1 MLDIPISIWDDLP
14 MAKRGGR
21 VHIAVTRRHYKGS
34 EYTTTLLRRSYRE
47 GGKVKNETV
56 GNLSHLEE
64 WMIDGLRAMLAG
76 RRLVDLDEEFEI
88 VRSLPHGHVAAV
100 LGVLRDLDLERLICR
115 ERCRERDLCV
125 AMICQRLLEPGSKLS
140 MTRLVHQTTLAEE
153 LSLGEVSEAELLA
166 AMDWLYARQERI
178 ETALAR
184 RHLQGEGFVLYD
196 LSSSYLEG
204 RRCELAA
211 VGYSRDGKPGK
222 PQITYGLCCAPEGQP
237 ISIEVHKGNTG
248 DPTTLGPAVERVKD
262 TFGIEHVVFVGDRGM
277 LTDARVKVLKEQ
289 GVGFITA
296 LRAPQIQKLTLAPN
310 FQLSLFDEQ
319 GLCEVSSPE
328 FPGERLVVCRNPA
341 VAVER
346 ARKREEL
353 LALTEKDLEQVKQM
367 VQGPRGKLKHASAG
381 KIGER
386 AGRVVNK
393 RKMAKH
399 FTLEIADQSFSYER
413 NQAQIDEEA
422 LLDGIYVL
430 RTQEPQTRI
439 GSAAVV
445 RAYKQLK
452 VNERTFKVMKTP
464 LEIRPIHHRLED
476 RVRAH
481 AFLCMLAAYAE
492 FELSRRLAPMLFYDD
507 TPLSPADPVAPARR
521 SPQAAAKAGTART
534 ANGHVAHSLEDLLN
548 DLGTLCRNTIQIANS
563 PATFTRLTTPTE
575 LQTSAFEL
583 IGVKPGK

>member
-1 MLDIPISIWDDLP
+1 M
-14 MAKRGGR
+14 
-21 VHIAVTRRHYKGS
+21 AVTRRHYKGQ

-47 GGKVKNETV
+47 GGKVRNETV
-56 GNLSHLEE
+56 GNLSHLEQ
-64 WMIDGLRAMLAG
+64 WMIDGLRSMLAG
-76 RRLVDLDEEFEI
+76 RRLVDLDAEFEI
-88 VRSLPHGHVAAV
+88 LRSLPHGHVVTV
-100 LGVLRDLDLERLICR
+100 LSVLRELDLERLISR

-125 AMICQRLLEPGSKLS
+125 AMICQRLLSPCSKLS
-140 MTRLVHQTTLAEE
+140 TTRLVGQTTLAEE
-153 LSLGEVSEAELLA
+153 LELGEVTEAELLA
-166 AMDWLYARQERI
+166 AMDWLRARQERI
-178 ETALAR
+178 EKALAR

-204 RRCELAA
+204 RHCELAA
-211 VGYSRDGKPGK
+211 IGYSRDGKPGK
-222 PQITYGLCCAPEGQP
+222 PQISYGLCCAPSGQP

-277 LTDARVKVLKEQ
+277 ITDARIKVLKEQ

-296 LRAPQIQKLTLAPN
+296 LRAPQIQKLTVAPG

-328 FPGERLVVCRNPA
+328 FPDERLVVCRNPA
-341 VAVER
+341 VAAER

-353 LALTEKDLEQVKQM
+353 LALTERDLQQVKQM
-367 VQGPRGKLKHASAG
+367 VEGPRGTLRNASAG

-386 AGRVVNK
+386 AGRVINK

-399 FTLEIADQSFSYER
+399 FTLQIADSAFSYTR

-422 LLDGIYVL
+422 LLDGIYVI
-430 RTQEPQTRI
+430 RTQEPSSRI

-452 VNERTFKVMKTP
+452 VNERAFRQMKTP
-464 LEIRPIHHRLED
+464 LEIRPLHHRLEE

-481 AFLCMLAAYAE
+481 AFLCMLACYVQ
-492 FELSRRLAPMLFYDD
+492 FELTTRLAPMLFCDD
-507 TPLSPADPVAPARR
+507 TPLSPADPVAPAQR
-521 SPQAAAKAGTART
+521 SPQAAAKAGSALTIT
-534 ANGHVAHSLEDLLN
+534 GQVAHSLEDLIT
-548 DLGTLCRNTIQIANS
+548 DLGTLCRNTIRIANS
-563 PATFTRLTTPTE
+563 RYTFTRLTTPTE
-575 LQTSAFEL
+575 LQAEAFQL
-583 IGVKPGK
+583 AGVNPGK

>member
-1 MLDIPISIWDDLP
+1 MP
-14 MAKRGGR
+14 KRGGK
-21 VHIAVTRRHYKGS
+21 VHVAETRRHYKGA
-34 EYTTTLLRRSYRE
+34 EYKTTLLRRSYRE

-56 GNLSHLEE
+56 GNLSHLED

-88 VRSLPHGHVAAV
+88 LRSLPHGHVSAV

-125 AMICQRLLEPGSKLS
+125 AMVCQRLLDPGSKLS

-153 LSLGEVSEAELLA
+153 LSLGEVSEAELLS
-166 AMDWLYARQERI
+166 AMDWLYERQERI
-178 ETALAR
+178 EKALAR
-184 RHLQGEGFVLYD
+184 RHLEGEGFVLYD

-204 RRCELAA
+204 RCCELAA
-211 VGYSRDGKPGK
+211 IGYSRDGKPGK

-262 TFGIEHVVFVGDRGM
+262 TFGIEHLVFVGDRGM
-277 LTDARVKVLKEQ
+277 ITDARIKVLKEQ

-296 LRAPQIQKLTLAPN
+296 LRAPQIQALTLAPN
-310 FQLSLFDEQ
+310 FQLSLFDER

-341 VAVER
+341 VAAER

-353 LALTEKDLEQVKQM
+353 LALTEKDLKQVKQM
-367 VQGPRGKLKHASAG
+367 VHGPRGKLKHANAG

-399 FTLEIADQSFSYER
+399 FRLEIADQSFGYQR

-430 RTQEPQTRI
+430 RTQEPHARI

-452 VNERTFKVMKTP
+452 VNERTFRVMKTP

-476 RVRAH
+476 RVRTH
-481 AFLCMLAAYAE
+481 AFLCMLACYVQ
-492 FELSRRLAPMLFYDD
+492 FELTRRLAPMLFCDD
-507 TPLSPADPVAPARR
+507 TPLSPIDPVAPAQR
-521 SPQAAAKAGTART
+521 SHQATAKAGSART
-534 ANGHVAHSLEDLLN
+534 ADGHPAHSFEDLLT
-548 DLGTLCRNTIQIANS
+548 DLGTLCATQSGSATAPTPS
-563 PATFTRLTTPTE
+563 PA
-575 LQTSAFEL
+575 
-583 IGVKPGK
+583 

>member
-1 MLDIPISIWDDLP
+1 
-14 MAKRGGR
+14 
-21 VHIAVTRRHYKGS
+21 
-34 EYTTTLLRRSYRE
+34 LLRRSYRE
-47 GGKVKNETV
+47 DGKVKNETL
-56 GNLSHLEE
+56 GNLSHLPAEV
-64 WMIDGLRAMLAG
+64 IDGLRAMLAG

-88 VRSLPHGHVAAV
+88 LRSLPHGHVSAV
-100 LGVLRDLDLERLICR
+100 LGVLRDLDLERLISR

-125 AMICQRLLEPGSKLS
+125 AMICQRLLDPSSKLS

-153 LSLGEVSEAELLA
+153 LSLGEVSEAELLS

-178 ETALAR
+178 EKALAR
-184 RHLQGEGFVLYD
+184 RHLEGEGFVLYD

-204 RRCELAA
+204 RCCELAA
-211 VGYSRDGKPGK
+211 IGYSRDGKPGK

-262 TFGIEHVVFVGDRGM
+262 TFGIEHLVFVGDRGM
-277 LTDARVKVLKEQ
+277 ITDARVKVLKEQ

-296 LRAPQIQKLTLAPN
+296 LRAPQIQKLTVAPN

-341 VAVER
+341 VAAER

-353 LALTEKDLEQVKQM
+353 LALTEKDLAKVKQM
-367 VQGPRGKLKHASAG
+367 VDGPRGKLKHADAG

-386 AGRVVNK
+386 AGRVVNN

-399 FTLEIADQSFSYER
+399 FTLQIADHSFSYER

-430 RTQEPQTRI
+430 RTQEPQARI

-452 VNERTFKVMKTP
+452 VNEHAFRQMKTP
-464 LEIRPIHHRLED
+464 LEIRPIYHRLED

-481 AFLCMLAAYAE
+481 AFLCMLACYVQ
-492 FELSRRLAPMLFYDD
+492 FELTRRLAPMLFTDD
-507 TPLSPADPVAPARR
+507 TPLAPTDPVAPARR
-521 SPQAAAKAGTART
+521 SPQAAAKAGSART
-534 ANGHVAHSLEDLLN
+534 ADGHVAHSLDDLLT
-548 DLGTLCRNTIQIANS
+548 DLGTLCRNTIQIGNS

-575 LQTSAFEL
+575 LQASAFEHL
-583 IGVKPGK
+583 GINPGK